1 MNIKKLTVT
10 TALAASL
17 LIGAGATLAQEETP
31 EAPTQEVLPGGRW
44 GGGPDNRPPGGFR
57 GDGGPRGGMHGPR
70 MGAQFSAL
78 VEEYTGLT
86 REQIRA
92 AVQDGQTLADLIE
105 ANDRSVEDF
114 VAAAVEQAS
123 VQIDEAV
130 AAGRISEERA
140 DEIKAN
146 LPERITAWVNGEH
159 PVRQGS
165 PEATPSVES
174 ST

>member
-1 MNIKKLTVT
+1 MNIKKLSIT

-44 GGGPDNRPPGGFR
+44 GGGPGNHSP
-57 GDGGPRGGMHGPR
+57 GGPRGGMHGPR
-70 MGAQFSAL
+70 MGAQFSTL

-86 REQIRA
+86 REEMRA
-92 AVQDGQTLADLIE
+92 AIQDGQTLADLIE
-105 ANDRSVEDF
+105 ANDRSVEEF
-114 VAAAVEQAS
+114 VAPAVEQAS
-123 VQIDEAV
+123 AQIDEAV
-130 AAGRISEERA
+130 AAGLISEERA

-146 LPERITAWVNGEH
+146 LPERITAWVNGER

-165 PEATPSVES
+165 SEATPSVES